1 MAIQN
6 REEFLFQLSEKLGRK
21 RPEAVKKPNW
31 SFSPQWTV
39 FDGLTQ
45 DELVENFNKKYN
57 TRFNKST
64 ISQYENNKRKP
75 EVNILEN
82 WADFFDVSIDYLLGR
97 NDERNNKKEIKNAT
111 TIAAH
116 RLGDVEQLPDDAI
129 DEINNYID
137 LMRLKYLKDK
147 K

>member
-1 MAIQN
+1 MFATRLRIERESLGLKQKEMAD
-6 REEFLFQLSEKLGRK
+6 KLNIPANTYNGYETGK
-21 RPEAVKKPNW
+21 R
-31 SFSPQWTV
+31 SPS
-39 FDGLTQ
+39 L
-45 DELVENFNKKYN
+45 
-57 TRFNKST
+57 
-64 ISQYENNKRKP
+64 
-75 EVNILEN
+75 EVTKEI
-82 WADFFDVSIDYLLGR
+82 ADFLEVSVDYLLGR
-97 NDERNNKKEIKNAT
+97 TDERKSKKEINNAT